1 MDKPKD
7 TIRVLDDLDLTVSMD
22 SRADAGRQVTSIEAA
37 IEPVILRVSFRDILL
52 INSIINRAIEL
63 SNRSNASP
71 PADVSNQKALE
82 TVTSGPKTRGRSKS
96 EVTRGTK
103 TQSSNRITDASLRA
117 QVIVTKETV
126 RSDSRLVH
134 LDEYILISLHRVCPA
149 SRNCRWIPAHPYR
162 RYARFASTR
171 RQSRQIRR
179 ESQGLVNRCT
189 LHISSNLGERAK
201 RFLILI
207 SSTPAL

>member
-71 PADVSNQKALE
+71 PAEAPNQKALE
-82 TVTSGPKTRGRSKS
+82 TTTSGPKTRGRSKS

-103 TQSSNRITDASLRA
+103 TQGSNRITDASLRA
-117 QVIVTKETV
+117 QVIVSKETV
-126 RSDSRLVH
+126 RN
-134 LDEYILISLHRVCPA
+134 ILIFHLLD
-149 SRNCRWIPAHPYR
+149 N
-162 RYARFASTR
+162 
-171 RQSRQIRR
+171 
-179 ESQGLVNRCT
+179 
-189 LHISSNLGERAK
+189 
-201 RFLILI
+201 LILI
-207 SSTPAL
+207 HVRSLYLASRDCRRVPTHSHRRHARLASSRCQSWKIRCES

>member
-52 INSIINRAIEL
+52 INSIVNRAIEL
-63 SNRSNASP
+63 SNRSSPQPEESSASRP
-71 PADVSNQKALE
+71 GLE
-82 TVTSGPKTRGRSKS
+82 SSPSGVKTRGRSKS

-103 TQSSNRITDASLRA
+103 TQASSRVTDAALRA

-126 RSDSRLVH
+126 SVGQRWDGIDSR
-134 LDEYILISLHRVCPA
+134 D
-149 SRNCRWIPAHPYR
+149 
-162 RYARFASTR
+162 
-171 RQSRQIRR
+171 
-179 ESQGLVNRCT
+179 
-189 LHISSNLGERAK
+189 
-201 RFLILI
+201 
-207 SSTPAL
+207 